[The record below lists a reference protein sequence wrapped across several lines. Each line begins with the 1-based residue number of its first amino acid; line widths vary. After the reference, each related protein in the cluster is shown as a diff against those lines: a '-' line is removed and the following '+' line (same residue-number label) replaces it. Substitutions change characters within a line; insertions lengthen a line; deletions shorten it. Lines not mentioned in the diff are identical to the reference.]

1 MTTQISTPAF
11 DTPTAD
17 VVGPF
22 SKWPRT
28 ERPSKTRKAHV
39 AAAFA
44 GAAGVAVFV
53 HCAAPMIA
61 M

>member
-1 MTTQISTPAF
+1 MTTQISTPTF
-11 DTPTAD
+11 HTPTAD
-17 VVGPF
+17 VVGPY
-22 SKWPRT
+22 SKWPRNGW
-28 ERPSKTRKAHV
+28 PSKTRKARV